1 MKIYT
6 QDEDKSCF
14 GGFKGAAQF
23 EWTCPKYEL
32 HATQISRW
40 KQEFLS
46 QAEGIFE
53 KKVKTKKKD
62 DSLEKDATLK
72 VIGELKMENDF
83 LKNSL
88 EWFRSVNDIAW
99 LKELILN

>member
-1 MKIYT
+1 MSRRRFTPKMKT
-6 QDEDKSCF
+6 KVVLEALKERHSLNEL
-14 GGFKGAAQF
+14 AQ
-23 EWTCPKYEL
+23 KYEL

-62 DSLEKDATLK
+62 DSLQKDAMLK

-83 LKNSL
+83 LKKSL
-88 EWFRSVNDIAW
+88 E
-99 LKELILN
+99 